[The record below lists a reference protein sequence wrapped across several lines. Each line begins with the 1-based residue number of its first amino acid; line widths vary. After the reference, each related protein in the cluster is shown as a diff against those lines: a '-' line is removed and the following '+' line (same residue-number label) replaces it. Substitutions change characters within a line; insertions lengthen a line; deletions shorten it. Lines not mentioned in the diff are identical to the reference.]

1 MRFIATLML
10 SMTITL
16 TAFSQTDT
24 VKIPFVAYW
33 SVGDSYNFKVTK
45 VTQKFK
51 EGEQSDID
59 TSAYLANFLVTDS
72 SATSYTINWSYENNL
87 QSDYNIPEELVDEF
101 SKYRNSS
108 IIYTTDELGTFQGV
122 NNWLELSSMMK
133 GMFNDLLKLLDKEPN
148 ESTEKVKKAMQ
159 PFIQLYSSKE
169 SIESLVLKELQYFHF
184 PFGVEFTNVDTIRY
198 DEQLPNMF
206 GGEPIN
212 GKAKIYFETVIP
224 EEDYCVLVN
233 TMQLEPEDTKRLLG
247 EVFKKMG
254 FSKEKEIKKMM
265 KTATF
270 EISDNNR
277 YEFYYNPGIPIKIE
291 TIRTSNIDIAESKG
305 KRIDKVII
313 EWVE

>member
-1 MRFIATLML
+1 MKYLFILLFL
-10 SMTITL
+10 STSAL
-16 TAFSQTDT
+16 TVLSQTDT
-24 VKIPFVAYW
+24 IKVPFVAYW
-33 SVGDSYNFKVTK
+33 SIGDSYNFKITK

-51 EGEQSDID
+51 EGAETEVD

-72 SATSYTINWSYENNL
+72 TATSYTINWSYENNL
-87 QSDYNIPEELVDEF
+87 QRDYQIPEELAEKF

-108 IIYTTDELGTFQGV
+108 VIYTTDELGTFQGI
-122 NNWLELSSMMK
+122 NNWLELSSMVK
-133 GMFNDLLKLLDKEPN
+133 GMFNDMLSLLEKEPN
-148 ESTEKVKKAMQ
+148 EVTEKVKKAMQ

-184 PFGVEFTNVDTIRY
+184 PFGVEFNTIDTIHY
-198 DEQLPNMF
+198 EEQLPNMF
-206 GGEPIN
+206 GGAPIN
-212 GKAKIYFETVIP
+212 GKANIYFETAVP
-224 EEDYCVLVN
+224 EESYCVLVN
-233 TMQLEPEDTKRLLG
+233 TMQLDPEDTKRLLG
-247 EVFKKMG
+247 EVFRKMG

-291 TIRTSNIDIAESKG
+291 TTRTSNIDIAETKG

-313 EWVE
+313 EWVD

>member
-184 PFGVEFTNVDTIRY
+184 PFGVEFTKVDTIRY

-206 GGEPIN
+206 GGEPIK